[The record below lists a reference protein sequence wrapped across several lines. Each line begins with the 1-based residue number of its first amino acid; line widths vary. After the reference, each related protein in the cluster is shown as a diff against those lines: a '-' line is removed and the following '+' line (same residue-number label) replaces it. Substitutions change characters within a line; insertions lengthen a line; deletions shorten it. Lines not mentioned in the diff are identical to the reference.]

1 MRCLVTFRHG
11 VKIPILEL
19 LVSSL
24 LKPVLCR
31 MKAIIVVT
39 MHSTS
44 FSQVEFREEDCADGL
59 FHSVKEVG
67 NNA

>member
-1 MRCLVTFRHG
+1 MTLSQG

-24 LKPVLCR
+24 LNSVFSR
-31 MKAIIVVT
+31 MKAIIVLT

-44 FSQVEFREEDCADGL
+44 FSQAESREADFAEGS
-59 FHSVKEVG
+59 FHSMNEVG
-67 NNA
+67 KRA